1 MPAHLTGC
9 VGISEQCRPA
19 ADQGERGVWA
29 CAASRRTRRTSAL
42 GQGRERL
49 EGDEAMNDLVGR
61 RFLFKEDA
69 ETLLTDA
76 SQSGFGK

>member
-1 MPAHLTGC
+1 
-9 VGISEQCRPA
+9 
-19 ADQGERGVWA
+19 
-29 CAASRRTRRTSAL
+29 
-42 GQGRERL
+42 
-49 EGDEAMNDLVGR
+49 MNDLVGR